1 MASGAAKLNGKV
13 ASGLIIA
20 VVLTVTLLF
29 LRNWHSHMSVAAAR
43 MDAGEVDERLFVENG
58 RPLAEAILMLEKRF
72 RTVITYEDPPYVYRG
87 DIADVTESTRRDLDK
102 YPPGKAPRV
111 FVPKGGRLE
120 FVIVQR
126 PDGPPDARGTL
137 EKLVSEYASTIPAAR
152 FRIEKTAN
160 AFHAIP
166 LSVRNAAGRLS
177 SQTAVLDAAI
187 TLPAKE
193 RNGVQAIRDFCAEV
207 SRMTHRQVVEGTI
220 PTNLA
225 NYQHTYSF
233 QRATNARIVLTQI
246 LKSFEGAPPLSW
258 RLLYDPGM
266 KMFVLNIHSVS

>member
-13 ASGLIIA
+13 AGGLFIA
-20 VVLTVTLLF
+20 VVLMVTPVF
-29 LRNWHSHMSVAAAR
+29 LRNGHSHISVAATSI
-43 MDAGEVDERLFVENG
+43 DAGEADERLFVENG

-111 FVPKGGRLE
+111 FVPTGGRLE

-126 PDGPPDARGTL
+126 PDGPPDARDTL
-137 EKLVSEYASTIPAAR
+137 ENLVSEYALTIPAAR
-152 FRIEKTAN
+152 FRIGTSAN

-166 LSVRNAAGRLS
+166 ISVRNPAGRLS
-177 SQTAVLDAAI
+177 SQTALLDAAI

-207 SRMTHRQVVEGTI
+207 SRMTHTRVVDGTM
-220 PTNLA
+220 PSQLA
-225 NYQHTYSF
+225 AYNHTYSF
-233 QRATNARIVLTQI
+233 PRATNARVVLTQI

-258 RLLYDPGM
+258 RLLYDPTM
-266 KMFVLNIHSVS
+266 KMFVLNIHSVR

>member
-1 MASGAAKLNGKV
+1 MMSSATKFNRKIASGF
-13 ASGLIIA
+13 ITA
-20 VVLTVTLLF
+20 VVLTVTPLF
-29 LRNWHSHMSVAAAR
+29 LRDWHSRISVAAASR
-43 MDAGEVDERLFVENG
+43 DMGEADERLSVDNG
-58 RPLAEAILMLEKRF
+58 RPLAQAILMLEKRF
-72 RTVITYEDPPYVYRG
+72 RTVITYEDPPYVYHG
-87 DIADVTESTRRDLDK
+87 DIEDVTESTRRDLDK

-111 FVPKGGRLE
+111 FFPKGGRLE

-126 PDGPPDARGTL
+126 PDGSPDARGTL

-166 LSVRNAAGRLS
+166 ISARNPAGRLS
-177 SQTAVLDAAI
+177 SQRPVLDAAI

-207 SRMTHRQVVEGTI
+207 SRITHTHVVQGTI

-233 QRATNARIVLTQI
+233 PRATNARIVLTQI

-258 RLLYDPGM
+258 RLLYDPTM
-266 KMFVLNIHSVS
+266 KMFVLNIHSVG

>member
-1 MASGAAKLNGKV
+1 MASGAAKLNVKLAG
-13 ASGLIIA
+13 GLIIA
-20 VVLTVTLLF
+20 VVLTVTLVF
-29 LRNWHSHMSVAAAR
+29 QRNGHSHISVAAASI
-43 MDAGEVDERLFVENG
+43 DAGEVDERLFVENG

-120 FVIVQR
+120 FLIVQR
-126 PDGPPDARGTL
+126 PDGSSDARGTL

-152 FRIEKTAN
+152 FRIGTTAN

-166 LSVRNAAGRLS
+166 ISARNPAGRLS
-177 SQTAVLDAAI
+177 SQRPVLDAAI

-207 SRMTHRQVVEGTI
+207 SRMTKTQVVEGTI
-220 PTNLA
+220 PNNLA
-225 NYQHTYSF
+225 NYQHSYSF
-233 QRATNARIVLTQI
+233 PRATNARIVLTQI

-258 RLLYDPGM
+258 RLLYDPTM
-266 KMFVLNIHSVS
+266 KMFVLNIHSVG